1 MSRVE
6 IREDR
11 CKGCLLCTLVCPKEI
26 IKQSKRFNTMGY
38 KVVEVA
44 PEDMDQCTACASC
57 AKICP
62 DCVITVYKSVKPEKE
77 KEHA

>member
-11 CKGCLLCTLVCPKEI
+11 CKGCLLCTVVCPKGI
-26 IKQSKRFNTMGY
+26 IKQSKRFNAMGY
-38 KVVEVA
+38 KVVEVT
-44 PEDMDQCTACASC
+44 PEDMAECTACASC
-57 AKICP
+57 AKVCP
-62 DCVITVYKSVKPEKE
+62 DCVITVYKSVKPAKE